1 MADLEFRQA
10 KIEDAITKLTEI
22 SSDLNKM
29 VAVHELRITQQEKM
43 TDSIEIILEKRR
55 DEVEAKEEAI
65 YDTIEK
71 EKMEF
76 TRKMDESFQSV
87 SKKID
92 ALEKMMWVYGGGVAL
107 AAFII
112 ANWGDVAK
120 LLLKN

>member
-1 MADLEFRQA
+1 MADIEFRQS

-55 DEVEAKEEAI
+55 DEVEAKEAVI

-71 EKMEF
+71 E
-76 TRKMDESFQSV
+76 TAIV

-92 ALEKMMWVYGGGVAL
+92 DSYDKLSKKIGDLEKMMWIYGGGFAL
-107 AAFII
+107 AAFIL

-120 LLLKN
+120 FLLKN

>member
-29 VAVHELRITQQEKM
+29 VAVHELRIAQQEKM

-92 ALEKMMWVYGGGVAL
+92 ALEKMMWVYGGGFAL

>member
-22 SSDLNKM
+22 SADLNKM

-55 DEVEAKEEAI
+55 DEFDEREEKI
-65 YDTIEK
+65 YETIEVEDK
-71 EKMEF
+71 RISEKI
-76 TRKMDESFQSV
+76 DQSFEKL
-87 SKKID
+87 SKKISD
-92 ALEKMMWVYGGGVAL
+92 LEKMMWVYGGGFAL

>member
-1 MADLEFRQA
+1 MLFR
-10 KIEDAITKLTEI
+10 
-22 SSDLNKM
+22 S
-29 VAVHELRITQQEKM
+29 
-43 TDSIEIILEKRR
+43 
-55 DEVEAKEEAI
+55 EAKEEAI

-92 ALEKMMWVYGGGVAL
+92 ALEKMMWVYGGGFAL

>member
-92 ALEKMMWVYGGGVAL
+92 ALEKMMWVYGGGFAL

>member
-1 MADLEFRQA
+1 MSDLEFRQS

-55 DEVEAKEEAI
+55 DEVEAKEAVI

-71 EKMEF
+71 E
-76 TRKMDESFQSV
+76 TAIV

-92 ALEKMMWVYGGGVAL
+92 DSYDKLSKKIGDLEKMMWIYGGGFAL

>member
-22 SSDLNKM
+22 SADLNKM

-65 YDTIEK
+65 YETIEK
-71 EKMEF
+71 EKNEF
-76 TRKMDESFQSV
+76 TRKMDESFESV

-92 ALEKMMWVYGGGVAL
+92 ALEKMMWVYGGGFAL